1 MKPILV
7 TVAGSRSN
15 TLAHQLQHYAP
26 LTSGAFIVIYQHEK
40 TSNQTCEEIRD
51 IAKQFGAEIYAVRT
65 HRPYDW
71 EQVTRLYNE
80 VKNQFP
86 DSWWL
91 VADDDELQVYWDEP
105 QNIIRD
111 CDQNGWKYVTGGF
124 IDRIGQN
131 GVFPKIEPDSNLWE
145 LFPVAGFFRYPL
157 SRACPNKVTLCKGS
171 IQVTNGQ
178 HYVRID
184 GKDQYGPKGWQHP
197 WRYPVYKEFVQVHH
211 FKWDETAAERIKAVA
226 EVNQSYSFSDEYRK
240 MYDAIRERNFRIDVE
255 NPQYGCQHMQKN
267 DYWEYRLWKKLTNLI
282 LHV

>member
-15 TLAHQLQHYAP
+15 TIAHQLKHYAS

-40 TSNQTCEEIRD
+40 SSLQTCDEIRD

-86 DSWWL
+86 ESWWL

-105 QNIIRD
+105 QNLIRE
-111 CDQNGWKYVTGGF
+111 CDSNGWKYVTGGF
-124 IDRIGQN
+124 VDRIGKD
-131 GVFPKIEPDSNLWE
+131 GSFPKIEPDSNLWE
-145 LFPVAGFFRYPL
+145 LFPVAGFFRHPL

-171 IQVTNGQ
+171 IEVTNGQ
-178 HYVRID
+178 HYVRINGRD
-184 GKDQYGPKGWQHP
+184 EYGPMGWRHP

-211 FKWDETAAERIKAVA
+211 FKWDETAIERIRAVA
-226 EVNQSYSFSDEYRK
+226 EVNQTYSFSDEYRK
-240 MYDAIRERNFRIDVE
+240 MYEAIRDRNFRIDIE
-255 NPQYGCQHMQKN
+255 NPLYCCQEMKTN
-267 DYWEYRLWKKLTNLI
+267 DYWEYRFWKKLTNLI